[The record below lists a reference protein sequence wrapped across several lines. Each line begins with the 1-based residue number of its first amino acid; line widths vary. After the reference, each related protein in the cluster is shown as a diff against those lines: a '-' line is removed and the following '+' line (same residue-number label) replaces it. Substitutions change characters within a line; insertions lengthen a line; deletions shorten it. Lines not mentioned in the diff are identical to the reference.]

1 MDSKYYI
8 LAVSAIAL
16 LQPSASFADSMKS
29 SNEVRAEAA
38 SSGDISKDAKAA
50 WKDIKHDAKEASKEI
65 KAFFVGE
72 DESVPAKEMSFV
84 RASSASGIIGAPVY
98 NGKKE
103 RVGTVKDIIVNSTG
117 QADMVVIAD
126 GEFPG
131 FDGKLVA
138 FPFADISKQEPSGDV
153 IAPISE
159 ATIKAASEFAYT
171 PDTGKT
177 TVRSIPEGGYSV
189 AKILDGNILSSTK
202 EKVGSVDDVY
212 FKGGKASMV
221 IIGFDKIM
229 GMGGKNVVADF
240 GPTTI
245 VRDADTLDVQLSPKQ
260 SASLA
265 KYKTVVSK

>member
-1 MDSKYYI
+1 MNSKYCI

-16 LQPSASFADSMKS
+16 LQPSASFAESMKS
-29 SNEVRAEAA
+29 QNEVRAEA
-38 SSGDISKDAKAA
+38 STTGSVSKDAKAA

-72 DESVPAKEMSFV
+72 DESVPAKEMSFQ

-103 RVGTVKDIIVNSTG
+103 RVGTVKDIIVSSTG
-117 QADMVVIAD
+117 SADMAIIAD

-138 FPFADISKQEPSGDV
+138 FPFADVSKKNADGDV
-153 IAPISE
+153 IAPLSE
-159 ATIKAASEFAYT
+159 KTIEAAAEFAYE
-171 PDTGKT
+171 PSTGKSK
-177 TVRSIPEGGYSV
+177 VRYIPEGGYSV
-189 AKILDGNILSSTK
+189 AKLLDGDILSSSK
-202 EKVGSVDDVY
+202 EKVGSVEDIY
-212 FKGGKASMV
+212 FKGGEASMV
-221 IIGFDKIM
+221 IIGFDKVL
-229 GMGGKNVVADF
+229 GLGGKNVVTEY

-245 VRDADTLDVQLSPKQ
+245 INEGKDLDIELSAKQ

-265 KYKTVVSK
+265 GYKTVASK